1 MLPYQLVFTREALD
15 FICRA
20 GEVEMRELDGWF
32 NRFERQPATP
42 GDYAEQDRSGRELQV
57 VVLRH
62 VAITYWTD
70 DAVREVRIIQIV
82 VNP

>member
-1 MLPYQLVFTREALD
+1 MLPYQLVFTREALN

-20 GEVEMRELDGWF
+20 GEVEMRELEGWF
-32 NRFERQPATP
+32 SRIERQPASP

-62 VAITYWTD
+62 IVITYWTD
-70 DAVREVRIIQIV
+70 DPVREVRIIQIV